1 MPALA
6 PAHWLALILVLV
18 PDTLNVETLDGLEL
32 VANARLSPV
41 QLPLVDQL
49 NVCGN
54 VIEAPLEGLL
64 SVAVHAASARDT
76 APIVSAPETNNNKKN
91 RPPPR

>member
-6 PAHWLALILVLV
+6 PAHCEALMLVLV

-49 NVCGN
+49 KVCGN
-54 VIEAPLEGLL
+54 VSEAPFDGLL
-64 SVAVHAASARDT
+64 SEAVQPNTSENDR
-76 APIVSAPETNNNKKN
+76 
-91 RPPPR
+91 

>member
-6 PAHWLALILVLV
+6 PAHWLALMLVLV
-18 PDTLNVETLDGLEL
+18 PDTMNVDTLDGLEL

-49 NVCGN
+49 NVCGKL
-54 VIEAPLEGLL
+54 IEAPLEGLL
-64 SVAVHAASARDT
+64 SDAVQPATSENDR
-76 APIVSAPETNNNKKN
+76 
-91 RPPPR
+91 